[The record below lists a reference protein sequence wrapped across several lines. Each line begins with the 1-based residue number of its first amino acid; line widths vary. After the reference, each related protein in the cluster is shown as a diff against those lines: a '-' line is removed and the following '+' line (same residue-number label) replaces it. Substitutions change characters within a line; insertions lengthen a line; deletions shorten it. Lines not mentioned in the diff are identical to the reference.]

1 MANAVF
7 FGFVAAGLVVA
18 VLFGT
23 GVIPPA
29 EQGQIGGPQAVAAL
43 IGMGVLIRFLLWKF
57 PLRKDNA
64 PEDDE
69 MRD

>member
-1 MANAVF
+1 MANLVF
-7 FGFVAAGLVVA
+7 FGFVGAGIVVA
-18 VLFGT
+18 FLFGT

-29 EQGQIGGPQAVAAL
+29 EQGQIGGPQAVGAL

-64 PEDDE
+64 QEDDE
-69 MRD
+69 TRD